1 MGRDEI
7 KESGAGSSESGV
19 GSTESGVGSQ
29 ESGVRSPEVEL
40 VRIKEN
46 SWIARIAAKK
56 LNAKTAAIVIG
67 NTIHLHNTS
76 KTDFLLNKR
85 WVKHELCH
93 IAQFRQYGIF
103 NFIVMYLWESLKN
116 GYHNNKFEVEAREAE
131 IL

>member
-7 KESGAGSSESGV
+7 KESGV
-19 GSTESGVGSQ
+19 GSTEPGVRSPEPGAGGTESGVGSP
-29 ESGVRSPEVEL
+29 ESG

-56 LNAKTAAIVIG
+56 LNARTAAIVVG
-67 NTIHLHNTS
+67 NTIHLHNTT
-76 KTDFLLNKR
+76 KIDFLLNER

-93 IAQFRQYGIF
+93 IAQFRQYGLF

-116 GYHNNKFEVEAREAE
+116 GYHKNKFEVAAREAE